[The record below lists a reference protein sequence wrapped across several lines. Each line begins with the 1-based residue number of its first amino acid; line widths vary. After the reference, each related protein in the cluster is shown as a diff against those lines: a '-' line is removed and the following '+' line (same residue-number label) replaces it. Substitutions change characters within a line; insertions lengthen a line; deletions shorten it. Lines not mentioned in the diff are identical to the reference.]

1 MRKINSANL
10 SWLIQLAPTI
20 VIGMIAF
27 WLKDWKTKQEASIQK
42 NETYIQNVEKSLNDF
57 QKQMPYNYTLRED
70 FIRSMA
76 NLEKKLEKMDSNF
89 EQKFDKI
96 NSNMEQKLDDFFLT
110 VNNKIDKIDSHL
122 NEHIL
127 KKEA

>member
-1 MRKINSANL
+1 MQQYAWIFSIL
-10 SWLIQLAPTI
+10 TT
-20 VIGMIAF
+20 VIWAIIAF
-27 WLKDWKTKQEASIQK
+27 WLKDWKSKMESLIGQNQCDIK
-42 NETYIQNVEKSLNDF
+42 NVEKSLTDL
-57 QKQMPYNYTLRED
+57 KTQMPYNYTLRED

-96 NSNMEQKLDDFFLT
+96 SSNMDQKLDDFLKNFD
-110 VNNKIDKIDSHL
+110 NKIDKIEDHL
-122 NEHIL
+122 NQHIL